1 MTREQLAAILHRYAK
16 YKGCDV
22 SVGEDTNIL
31 SYNDAFTWGDWA
43 VPALQWACGTG
54 VLEEIPVGMLR
65 PTDDATRGE
74 IAHAIHVF
82 CEDVAK

>member
-1 MTREQLAAILHRYAK
+1 MWYTDGVEWAASHGI
-16 YKGCDV
+16 V
-22 SVGEDTNIL
+22 L

-54 VLEEIPVGMLR
+54 VLEDIPVGMLC

-82 CEDVAK
+82 CEEVAK

>member
-1 MTREQLAAILHRYAK
+1 MRGGLTAKIYLYVK

-54 VLEEIPVGMLR
+54 VLEDIPAGMLR
-65 PTDDATRGE
+65 PTEPANRGE